1 MIDKK
6 AYRTAKLLAEIRYWD
21 IAKMYL
27 RKAYGY

>member
-6 AYRTAKLLAEIRYWD
+6 AYRIAKMLAEIGYWD